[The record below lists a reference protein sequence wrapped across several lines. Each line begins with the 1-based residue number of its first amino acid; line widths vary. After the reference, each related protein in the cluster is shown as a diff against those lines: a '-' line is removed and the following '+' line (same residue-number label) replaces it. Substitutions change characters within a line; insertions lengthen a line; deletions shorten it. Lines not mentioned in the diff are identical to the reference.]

1 MNIILYHYLSLNT
14 NESLICQI
22 YQHSCNRLKN
32 ETHPIKDTSLDSLA
46 LNPLD
51 VLPKQNGVGKL
62 SFLFSALNLKIYFS
76 LTSK

>member
-1 MNIILYHYLSLNT
+1 M
-14 NESLICQI
+14 
-22 YQHSCNRLKN
+22 K
-32 ETHPIKDTSLDSLA
+32 HPIKDTSLDSLA